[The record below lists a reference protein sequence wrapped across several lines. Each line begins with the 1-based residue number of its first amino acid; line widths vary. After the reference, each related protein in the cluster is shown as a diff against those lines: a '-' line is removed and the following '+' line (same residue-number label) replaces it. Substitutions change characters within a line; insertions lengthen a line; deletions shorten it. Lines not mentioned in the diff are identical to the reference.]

1 MKEEIY
7 QMARLQRVENEIRTV
22 RSRLAGVDQKIA
34 RLAADDEAA
43 DAGLAGETE
52 GLESIRRQYRDMEGE
67 VQMNTDAAAKKKARL
82 NTLKTNKEYQ
92 AMLREIDDLEKKN
105 RAMEEAMLKFL
116 EEIEAGETA
125 LTERQAE
132 AGRVKGEVAAAMTQ
146 VREAAKKDEARLAE
160 LAEERKTV
168 AAELPEK
175 LLAAYERT
183 ARRVSPPTMV
193 PVTGPSCEGCNLN
206 LPPQMRNELQRFEDL
221 KYCPFCHRIV
231 YWKGA

>member
-1 MKEEIY
+1 MKEEIH
-7 QMARLQRVENEIRTV
+7 QMARLQRVENEIRTI
-22 RSRLAGVDQKIA
+22 RNRLAGVDQKLA

-52 GLESIRRQYRDMEGE
+52 GLESIRRQYREMEGE
-67 VQMNTDAAAKKKARL
+67 VQMNADAAAKKKARL

-92 AMLREIDDLEKKN
+92 AMLREIDELEKKN
-105 RAMEEAMLKFL
+105 RNMEEAMLKIL
-116 EEIEAGETA
+116 EDVEAGETA
-125 LTERQAE
+125 LKEQTAE
-132 AGRVKGEVAAAMTQ
+132 AERVKGEVAAAMAQ

-160 LAEERKTV
+160 LAREREAV

-206 LPPQMRNELQRFEDL
+206 LPPQMRNELQRYDDL

-231 YWKGA
+231 YWKSA